1 MPPPPRHL
9 SLLPFTARLPDH
21 PSCRYSVVSSFGR
34 AARLSPSGRA
44 ACFLPSGRVA
54 SGSPLGRAFLVSHLG
69 RASWVAHPG
78 RWRCVSHLGCSSDVP
93 PFGSER
99 FVPDVGCSSCV
110 SHYRR
115 EECSRVFNGTP
126 PGRST
131 VSLKLM
137 HVLSAV
143 PTSGRSVRRLAA
155 EGMRRRRRKLF
166 LQLLAVAHV
175 PIPERHANSRLGNR
189 RQHIRGLVVFG
200 DPAPA
205 VPTRRSR
212 PNTGTCRVTAAPI
225 GERRSV
231 FRQLPNPVDGRLFAF
246 LRCACGVF
254 AFLRRACR
262 LFALPDRTCYVFEF
276 LCRQR
281 RVLTF
286 LSLARG
292 VFTFLRRV
300 CRMIAFLSRE
310 RRVIAL
316 LGWERRR
323 WRGWREGRSQGAG
336 G

>member
-21 PSCRYSVVSSFGR
+21 PSCRYSWVSPFGR
-34 AARLSPSGRA
+34 AARFSPSGRA
-44 ACFLPSGRVA
+44 A
-54 SGSPLGRAFLVSHLG
+54 SGSPLGRASSISRLG
-69 RASWVAHPG
+69 RASWV
-78 RWRCVSHLGCSSDVP
+78 SHLGR
-93 PFGSER
+93 R
-99 FVPDVGCSSCV
+99 FVLDLGCSSCV
-110 SHYRR
+110 SHHRR

-126 PGRST
+126 PGRCT

-137 HVLSAV
+137 RVLSAV

-189 RQHIRGLVVFG
+189 RQHIRGLVVFA

-225 GERRSV
+225 GERRSA